1 CQRCHHLSQAVFI
14 LACSVR
20 GSSAEERCVVACL
33 GGNTFQTAS
42 SPWWRIFSS
51 EQSFPSTT
59 LGIAHFRPS
68 VWSGCHCKRTPTIL
82 FSTIRS
88 SSKSSPLVAPSE
100 RGPAQLVTSPTRA

>member
-59 LGIAHFRPS
+59 LGIAHFRAS
-68 VWSGCHCKRTPTIL
+68 CWSGCHCKRTPTIL
-82 FSTIRS
+82 CSTITS
-88 SSKSSPLVAPSE
+88 LPTSSPLAAPSGTE
-100 RGPAQLVTSPTRA
+100 RVQRVTCPN